1 MGHDDVHHYIGGFI
15 VHMIDHDNEYFIS
28 DKICMPDKKFSPTN
42 KGKTERGIC
51 YSVKK
56 QT

>member
-1 MGHDDVHHYIGGFI
+1 